1 MAVAFVQEFSIGD
14 RSTTN
19 YDWMADEI
27 GQGPFDGLIAHSV
40 GFDDEAGVFRLF
52 DIWESKEQ
60 AERFIAQNLASLQPD
75 DFPNPT
81 TAAEQP
87 VRQGFYEL
95 HNVVMG

>member
-1 MAVAFVQEFSIGD
+1 MAVAFVQEFAIGD

-19 YDWMADEI
+19 YDWMAGKL
-27 GQGPFDGLIAHSV
+27 GQGPFDGLIAHSA

-52 DIWESKEQ
+52 DIWESQEQ
-60 AERFIAQNLASLQPD
+60 AERFIAANLASLEPE

-87 VRQGFYEL
+87 SRQGFYEL
-95 HNVVMG
+95 HNVILG